1 MCEGVRGRR
10 EERPG
15 PFGVA
20 VCVEEEDAEESDCAG
35 EGERT
40 GVEEADEDAEDEGY
54 MSSVVA
60 HVVDGVR
67 VVRRRRLV
75 LQDLDSDFDQGLT
88 MTETYLGHSLTSTRS
103 CCDISLGDQLHL
115 NLLRERKCAS
125 RTSLKSVQSSALES
139 SLQPS
144 RFALVRHSYAAPY
157 QPSRDTQW
165 RSTYVHSLSSL
176 ALLCYHPEKSQ
187 SHVSIMATV

>member
-1 MCEGVRGRR
+1 MLRTKRTSGDTR
-10 EERPG
+10 ENEQG
-15 PFGVA
+15 WQQEYHGKQKENTTKE
-20 VCVEEEDAEESDCAG
+20 VE
-35 EGERT
+35 
-40 GVEEADEDAEDEGY
+40 EDAEDEGY